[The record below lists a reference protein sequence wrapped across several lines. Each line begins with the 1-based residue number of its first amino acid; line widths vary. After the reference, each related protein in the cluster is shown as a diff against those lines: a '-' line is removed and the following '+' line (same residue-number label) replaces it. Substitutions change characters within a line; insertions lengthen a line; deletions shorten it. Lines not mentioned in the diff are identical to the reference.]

1 MLLKFI
7 PSRKDVPIHSY
18 SLCHNA
24 SLSGN
29 GVFMLEAVF
38 LTNPW
43 LIIFLEG
50 ENESLRLHIYQSH
63 SVTHLWSPLCTCCGS
78 VCIIILY
85 FCITSVHCHFKAKS
99 TTIIYE
105 TFGSSHKYEL
115 QGPVWSIMERPIKR
129 SRGSPIWLL
138 VSRHEKTQKLKGSFA
153 LILSL
158 AN

>member
-1 MLLKFI
+1 MLLKFR

-43 LIIFLEG
+43 LIVFLEG
-50 ENESLRLHIYQSH
+50 ENEALRLHIYQAH
-63 SVTHLWSPLCTCCGS
+63 TVTPFGAHCANAVGAFTLLFYISVLLQFTVS
-78 VCIIILY
+78 
-85 FCITSVHCHFKAKS
+85 FKLES
-99 TTIIYE
+99 TTITYE

-115 QGPVWSIMERPIKR
+115 QGPVWSIIEGLIKR

-138 VSRHEKTQKLKGSFA
+138 FSRHEKTQK
-153 LILSL
+153 
-158 AN
+158 